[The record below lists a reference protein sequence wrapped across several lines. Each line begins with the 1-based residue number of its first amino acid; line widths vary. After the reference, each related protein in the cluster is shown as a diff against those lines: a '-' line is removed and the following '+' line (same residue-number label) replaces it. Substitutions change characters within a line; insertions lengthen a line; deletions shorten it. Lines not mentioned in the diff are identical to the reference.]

1 MYFHVLKLY
10 IHIMSLYYILTQVII
25 NTITIQ
31 YELQFLVKHLKSC
44 KVKSCDGLKAFK
56 GLLSSPHRCS
66 RMAAENLFVFQC
78 KKVFMC

>member
-1 MYFHVLKLY
+1 M
-10 IHIMSLYYILTQVII
+10 II

-56 GLLSSPHRCS
+56 GLLSSPHRC
-66 RMAAENLFVFQC
+66 
-78 KKVFMC
+78 